1 MSQTQSIMFVPA
13 TTIEATL
20 ESTPINNGHIY
31 VTTDTKRLYVDLNS
45 SRLLIDGNI
54 YLETELQRTS
64 IIAPLSNKLYIVKET
79 GFSYMYINGEWKLVG
94 GVSNYEE
101 LTNLPKIN
109 NVVLSGELDLSDI
122 GAQPAVDNTLTT
134 TNKTISGAINEI
146 NSKAGASLV
155 RKEVH
160 RLTDYDIVYD
170 EAVGTYTWTINHSF
184 GHSDILTVLVDSTT
198 KGTVWG
204 EPKSITNTTVV
215 YSSTHEFTRDVTAIL
230 LG

>member
-1 MSQTQSIMFVPA
+1 MSQAQSIAFVPA

-20 ESTPINNGHIY
+20 ESTPINNGRIY

-109 NVVLSGELDLSDI
+109 NVVLSGELNLSDI
-122 GAQPAVDNTLTT
+122 GAQAAVDDTLTT
-134 TNKTISGAINEI
+134 TDKTISGAINEI
-146 NSKAGASLV
+146 NERAISSTIK
-155 RKEVH
+155 KESH
-160 RLTDYDIVYD
+160 IIPELTEQD
-170 EAVGTYTWTINHSF
+170 ESGKYVWTITHQF
-184 GHSDILTVLVDSTT
+184 GHSMIMCKLVNATT
-198 KGTVWG
+198 NCTVWG
-204 EPKSITNTTVV
+204 EPSSITDTTVV
-215 YSSTHEFTRDVTAIL
+215 YTFSNQIEANSIKAIL
-230 LG
+230 MG